1 MTVKHHPDIATLSAF
16 AFGTLDKGRSFVVAA
31 HVHKCKRC
39 AALVRRFEEAGGV
52 LLEDLEPEA
61 LSPASGDIILG
72 RVLSADEEVSAPI
85 EVGEAKPP
93 AELQIRD
100 VLSNYQDGPW
110 RWIGPGV
117 YVRPLSDAP
126 RGEARLF
133 LLKAAPGT
141 SLPEHSHSGTE
152 LTLVLQGA
160 FSHSAGLFE
169 AGDLEEADDTV
180 EHQPVVEDGA
190 VCICLVAMD
199 GQLMLSGFFGRLMQ
213 PFVRI

>member
-16 AFGTLDKGRSFVVAA
+16 AFGTLDKGRSFVVGA
-31 HVHKCKRC
+31 HIQSCKRC
-39 AALVRRFEEAGGV
+39 AQLVRRFEEAGGV

-61 LSPASGDIILG
+61 LSAASGDILLG
-72 RVLSADEEVSAPI
+72 RVLSADAETAEPESSASGQ
-85 EVGEAKPP
+85 ET
-93 AELQIRD
+93 LQIRD
-100 VLSNYQDGPW
+100 VLSNFRDGPW

-117 YVRPLSDAP
+117 YVRPLSNAP

-133 LLKAAPGT
+133 LLKAVPGT

-160 FSHSAGLFE
+160 FSHSAGHFE

-180 EHQPVVEDGA
+180 EHQPVVEEGA
-190 VCICLVAMD
+190 DCICLVAMD
-199 GQLMLSGFFGRLMQ
+199 GQLKLSGFFGLLMQ

>member
-16 AFGTLDKGRSFVVAA
+16 AFGTLDKGRSFVVGA
-31 HVHKCKRC
+31 HIQSCKRC
-39 AALVRRFEEAGGV
+39 AQLVKRFEEAGGV

-61 LSPASGDIILG
+61 LSAASGDIILG
-72 RVLSADEEVSAPI
+72 RVLSADAETAEPESSASGQ
-85 EVGEAKPP
+85 ET
-93 AELQIRD
+93 LQIRD
-100 VLSNYQDGPW
+100 VLSNFRDGPW

-117 YVRPLSDAP
+117 YVRPLSNAP

-160 FSHSAGLFE
+160 FSHSAGHFE

-180 EHQPVVEDGA
+180 EHQPVVEEGA
-190 VCICLVAMD
+190 DCICLVAMD
-199 GQLMLSGFFGRLMQ
+199 GQLKLSGFFGRLMQ

>member
-16 AFGTLDKGRSFVVAA
+16 AFGTLDKGRSFVVGA
-31 HVHKCKRC
+31 HIQSCKRC
-39 AALVRRFEEAGGV
+39 AQLVKRFEEAGGV

-61 LSPASGDIILG
+61 LSAASGDILLG
-72 RVLSADEEVSAPI
+72 RVLSAGAETAEPESSVSRQ
-85 EVGEAKPP
+85 ET
-93 AELQIRD
+93 LQIRD
-100 VLSNYQDGPW
+100 VLSNFRDGPW

-117 YVRPLSDAP
+117 YVRPLSNAP

-160 FSHSAGLFE
+160 FSHSAGHFE

-180 EHQPVVEDGA
+180 EHQPVVEEGA
-190 VCICLVAMD
+190 DCICLVAMD
-199 GQLMLSGFFGRLMQ
+199 GQLKLSGFFGRLMQ